1 MAINIEEAVL
11 AINPDAA
18 FSCIPADNKYES
30 IIWRNGTSPI
40 SKEDV
45 EAKLSE
51 LQADWDAKQYQR
63 DRNPDEWEKVNAT
76 NFYPSIGDQ
85 LDMQYHDKKDGTT
98 TWEDAVQAVKDA
110 HPKP

>member
-45 EAKLSE
+45 EAKKFPAQE
-51 LQADWDAKQYQR
+51 HYTITQAHSKE
-63 DRNPDEWEKVNAT
+63 NHK
-76 NFYPSIGDQ
+76 
-85 LDMQYHDKKDGTT
+85 
-98 TWEDAVQAVKDA
+98 
-110 HPKP
+110 